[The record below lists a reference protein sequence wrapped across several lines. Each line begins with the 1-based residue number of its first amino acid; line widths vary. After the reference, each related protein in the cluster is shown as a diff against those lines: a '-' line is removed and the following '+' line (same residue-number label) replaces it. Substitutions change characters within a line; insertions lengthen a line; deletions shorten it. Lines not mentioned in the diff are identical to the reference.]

1 MLKKFFKLNILIFV
15 PALFAGIIFLCG
27 FAKTVPYGVTVN
39 GVPVGGKTY
48 AQAAQAVRAEI
59 VKGLDGKTLEIA
71 GENSVYEFSYPE
83 ISFKD
88 DLRTALKSARRGSA
102 LNVRVSYYLCG
113 LNEIVRYICAN
124 ESVPVVEPYAVFN
137 KLGDPFTYVEGS
149 DGRKAD
155 GEKLKADIINSL
167 AGGFEKV
174 TLSFVRVPRTKSME
188 EVRSQTCKLAS
199 FTTRFD
205 GSNVN
210 RSSNIRLAANY
221 LSGTVL
227 ASGKTLSFNDIVGA
241 RVTSRGFLPAKI
253 IENGEFTDGVG
264 GGVCQVSTTLYN
276 AALLSGLKIEEYHPH
291 TLAVGYVPP
300 SRDAMVSGDYYDLKI
315 CNTDDSPVY
324 IRALTG
330 KNSVTF
336 EVYGK
341 KGDAEYSLS
350 SSVTENIE
358 AEEEITRDPAKARVK
373 KDGLKSEGYLTVT
386 RGGYKKTVLLRKD
399 KYLPV
404 KGFKYEGE
412 QTEPE
417 PQPDGQPQYPT
428 AEPQPSP

>member
-1 MLKKFFKLNILIFV
+1 MFKKIFKLNILILI
-15 PALFAGIIFLCG
+15 PALLAGIIFLCG
-27 FAKTVPYGVTVN
+27 FAAVVPDGVTVN
-39 GVPVGGKTY
+39 GVAVGGKPYTR
-48 AQAAQAVRAEI
+48 AAAEVREKIAS
-59 VKGLDGKTLEIA
+59 GLDGKTLEIV
-71 GENSVYEFSYPE
+71 GGQEVYTFSYPE

-88 DLRTALKSARRGSA
+88 DLYKTLKSARRGDTLTAS
-102 LNVRVSYYLCG
+102 VSYYLCG
-113 LNEIVRYICAN
+113 LDEIARYICAN
-124 ESVPVVEPYAVFN
+124 ESVSPVEPYAVFN
-137 KLGDPFTYVEGS
+137 RRGDPFTYCEGR

-155 GEKLKADIINSL
+155 GEKLKKDIMYSL
-167 AGGFEKV
+167 SGGFEKV
-174 TLSFVRVPRTKSME
+174 NISFTGVPRAKSMD
-188 EVRSQTCKLAS
+188 EVRSQTKKLAS
-199 FTTRFD
+199 FTTNFD
-205 GSNVN
+205 GSNFN

-241 RVTSRGFLPAKI
+241 RVVSRGFLPAKI
-253 IENGEFTDGVG
+253 IENGVFTDGVG

-276 AALLSGLKIEEYHPH
+276 AALLAGLKIEEFHPH

-315 CNTDDSPVY
+315 SNPTDCPVY

-350 SSVTENIE
+350 SSVTGHIE
-358 AEEEITRDPAKARVK
+358 AEEEITDDPAKVRAK

-404 KGFKYEGE
+404 KGLKYEE
-412 QTEPE
+412 EETEETP
-417 PQPDGQPQYPT
+417 P
-428 AEPQPSP
+428 AEISSP